1 MSFLQSVQK
10 AIVFPDPPGASS
22 SQGSGEMAV
31 GTRVEHA
38 KFGVGEIVAIEE
50 WTSDVKL
57 TVDFGAA
64 GRKVLL
70 KKFAK
75 LQIL

>member
-1 MSFLQSVQK
+1 
-10 AIVFPDPPGASS
+10 
-22 SQGSGEMAV
+22 MAV
-31 GTRVEHA
+31 GPRVEHA